1 MLLTVLLV
9 SEMLIG
15 QQSPL
20 ANKLLKTKHLI
31 ALWDFKE
38 VKGEKRKSLLGPFEL
53 SEIDGQIERMEE
65 GPLSGYSAKF
75 GHGACPAIAVP
86 DRANSLGSVFNHRN
100 IMGRT
105 ERQKRMARGL
115 VRGLI
120 DQLAASADP
129 QVQALADLYVSEED
143 TLEAAQEQAEAA
155 QRLRERIE
163 EALGQPIENPSY
175 YQTPEEMMQA
185 GMRQWQR
192 QQEANEERKAA
203 KRAAR
208 KAQKQAQ
215 KKSAAAENGEVPPAM
230 GREADAK
237 SAIRTIYRQLASALH
252 PDREPDEQERLRK
265 TGLMSEVNAAYEK
278 NDLTTL
284 LRLQMQVT
292 QVNPQSTARMAD
304 DKLIAMAL
312 LLKEQVAALEDDL
325 DQLQSRLSREL
336 CVPVLADADEAV
348 LSQSLQRIQADQR
361 HSVDSL
367 AGDLR
372 RAGVE
377 LSHAALGVVQAL
389 GRVGGVG
396 SQLVDVEAGRL
407 GRGRVQGRRGA
418 GDPRRAGAGYRHRTG
433 PYRRQGTGPAR
444 RENSGRRAGVRH
456 RERNPRRPRGCSR
469 RRCCAPGFEAGE
481 RDATGAWW

>member
-1 MLLTVLLV
+1 MTPLPETPPNAAPPLPTLMVQASAQAQLTPAQQRFNELLARIELLSGHIQRLEAWSDRHRYTHIQALRESVQQAQAHRKNLLLFLHERLQTADLTV
-9 SEMLIG
+9 
-15 QQSPL
+15 QQ
-20 ANKLLKTKHLI
+20 
-31 ALWDFKE
+31 
-38 VKGEKRKSLLGPFEL
+38 
-53 SEIDGQIERMEE
+53 Q
-65 GPLSGYSAKF
+65 
-75 GHGACPAIAVP
+75 
-86 DRANSLGSVFNHRN
+86 
-100 IMGRT
+100 
-105 ERQKRMARGL
+105 RMARGKL
-115 VRGLI
+115 RSLI
-120 DQLAASADP
+120 EQLAAMADP
-129 QVQALADLYVSEED
+129 QVKALADVYVSEED
-143 TLEAAQEQAEAA
+143 ALEAAEEQAEAA

-163 EALGQPIENPSY
+163 EALGQPLEKPSQ
-175 YQTPEEMMQA
+175 YQTPEDMMQA

-192 QQEANEERKAA
+192 QQQADDDRKAA

-215 KKSAAAENGEVPPAM
+215 KKSAAAEKGEVPVALL
-230 GREADAK
+230 READAK

-372 RAGVE
+372 RIQNEAE
-377 LSHAALGVVQAL
+377 LKRWLKEQWQLAKEQVQANT
-389 GRVGGVG
+389 
-396 SQLVDVEAGRL
+396 D
-407 GRGRVQGRRGA
+407 
-418 GDPRRAGAGYRHRTG
+418 
-433 PYRRQGTGPAR
+433 
-444 RENSGRRAGVRH
+444 
-456 RERNPRRPRGCSR
+456 
-469 RRCCAPGFEAGE
+469 F
-481 RDATGAWW
+481 